1 MTGLLNLYFITYNRI
16 FLDIQAG
23 VKMNEKTVGMLSKFT
38 GVSVHTI
45 KYYEKLGL
53 ISSNRREQSNYRSYD
68 VQSCTDIYECI
79 KYRNMGFPLKEIQQ
93 LLKNG
98 DNALLSSL
106 LEKRSQE
113 LAAEATELLN
123 TRELIENYRKEL
135 ADLDRKLGNW
145 YIEDCPNVYF
155 RRQTKGLDYMD
166 EASCE
171 SDGINLAEY
180 APKSSS
186 LLELSP
192 EYFKGDISAFSWG
205 QGITVDSDNDFMKDK
220 KGFER
225 ISGGRMFTAYM
236 SLGGHYASQGDLIND
251 FLRYYNEYKS
261 GVPENPVYG
270 FRLRITL
277 DETGDRK
284 DYFRMQ
290 LPLK

>member
-1 MTGLLNLYFITYNRI
+1 
-16 FLDIQAG
+16 
-23 VKMNEKTVGMLSKFT
+23 MNEKTVGMLSKFT

-68 VQSCTDIYECI
+68 VQSCTDIYECM
-79 KYRNMGFPLKEIQQ
+79 KYRNMGFPLKDIQR
-93 LLKNG
+93 LLKDG
-98 DNALLSSL
+98 DNALLSAL

-113 LAAEATELLN
+113 LASKAEELLN

-145 YIEDCPNVYF
+145 YIEDCPDFYF
-155 RRQTKGLDYMD
+155 RRQTKGLNYMD

-171 SDGINLAEY
+171 SDGVNLAEY
-180 APKSSS
+180 APRSSS

-205 QGITVDSDNDFMKDK
+205 QGITVDSNNDFMKDK
-220 KGFER
+220 KGFEKVC
-225 ISGGRMFTAYM
+225 GGRMFTAYM
-236 SLGGHYASQGDLIND
+236 SLDGHYASHGDLIND

-261 GVPENPVYG
+261 GVPETPVYG

-277 DETGDRK
+277 DETRERK

>member
-16 FLDIQAG
+16 LLDIQAG

-277 DETGDRK
+277 DETGDQK

>member
-16 FLDIQAG
+16 LLDIQAG

>member
-277 DETGDRK
+277 DETGDQK